1 MSEMEYRRLPRGGEE
16 LSVIGLGT
24 GFNEFPGREEMA
36 ETVRTALD
44 AGINLLD
51 LTPWDARA
59 FAAFGDAL
67 KGRRGEAHLQ
77 MHFGSGYG
85 SGTYERVEG
94 LEAIRRSVEWQM
106 NQLGTDYIDFGFIH
120 CVDDPGLLDRMHADG
135 TIDHILRLR
144 DEGTVRHVALSTHT
158 PAIAQMVLDEGIVD
172 LIMFSINPAYDYR
185 IGKWAFGEVDERT
198 ALYHRCQKEGVGISV
213 MKPFSKGQLF
223 DASLSP
229 FGQENGVGLP
239 GSGLLPQDLRGL
251 LGEIPHNM
259 VDLPHPVPEARGQD
273 GLDAVINGAEVP
285 LPQPEGQAQLLLVQ
299 HRTVV
304 QHLQNVLQ
312 LLALRLGADAEDDGL
327 RPLVAP
333 PEGHGDPDPRR
344 RLGLK
349 DGGHQ
354 VVVGLVEGV
363 GSRSHGYPGNDS
375 LFQTGPPERLRP
387 PRP

>member
-59 FAAFGDAL
+59 FVAFGDAL

-158 PAIAQMVLDEGIVD
+158 PAIAQRVLDEGIVD
-172 LIMFSINPAYDYR
+172 LIMFSIILVVECL
-185 IGKWAFGEVDERT
+185 IGILKT
-198 ALYHRCQKEGVGISV
+198 AVYIESQRY
-213 MKPFSKGQLF
+213 
-223 DASLSP
+223 
-229 FGQENGVGLP
+229 
-239 GSGLLPQDLRGL
+239 
-251 LGEIPHNM
+251 M
-259 VDLPHPVPEARGQD
+259 VIPEALPVKEVELIIQHHIFKRETGIVIIEEP
-273 GLDAVINGAEVP
+273 AVIRMLSQ
-285 LPQPEGQAQLLLVQ
+285 LPYVK
-299 HRTVV
+299 TVV
-304 QHLQNVLQ
+304 Q
-312 LLALRLGADAEDDGL
+312 
-327 RPLVAP
+327 
-333 PEGHGDPDPRR
+333 PECKFG
-344 RLGLK
+344 
-349 DGGHQ
+349 
-354 VVVGLVEGV
+354 
-363 GSRSHGYPGNDS
+363 
-375 LFQTGPPERLRP
+375 
-387 PRP
+387 

>member
-158 PAIAQMVLDEGIVD
+158 PAIAQRVLDEGIVD

-229 FGQENGVGLP
+229 FNETLTPYQCLQYALDKPGVVSVLP
-239 GSGLLPQDLRGL
+239 GLRNREEL
-251 LGEIPHNM
+251 RVALGYL
-259 VDLPHPVPEARGQD
+259 DSSPEERD
-273 GLDAVINGAEVP
+273 YSVIG
-285 LPQPEGQAQLLLVQ
+285 
-299 HRTVV
+299 TF
-304 QHLQNVLQ
+304 
-312 LLALRLGADAEDDGL
+312 
-327 RPLVAP
+327 AP
-333 PEGHGDPDPRR
+333 PEAEGKCVYCNHCQPCPAGIN
-344 RLGLK
+344 
-349 DGGHQ
+349 
-354 VVVGLVEGV
+354 VGLVNKYYDLVLAGDLLAADHYMSLPHGAGDCVECGHCNEV
-363 GSRSHGYPGNDS
+363 CPFHVDQVSRMAEIRGRFG
-375 LFQTGPPERLRP
+375 R
-387 PRP
+387 